1 MLVPLASFL
10 PDRPVALLEFLAA
23 AARARVV
30 APHAGVG
37 IGGKCRPRNSRR
49 GTLRGRRGWLATR
62 DEAIRRSFRCHHRRL
77 AASRSRQPSRGTRNA
92 ATRRGRPLRS
102 LPRRWPDLD
111 LQLEPALGERRLEIR
126 HQPDEHLV
134 CRLLLEKKKILL
146 SVAPQIDATAVL
158 GQ

>member
-23 AARARVV
+23 APGARVV

-37 IGGKCRPRNSRR
+37 IGDKCRLRNSRR
-49 GTLRGRRGWLATR
+49 GTLRGRRRWLATR

-111 LQLEPALGERRLEIR
+111 LQRSE
-126 HQPDEHLV
+126 EHTSELQSLAYLV
-134 CRLLLEKKKILL
+134 CRLLLEKKKKNKNETYRKCTHQMY
-146 SVAPQIDATAVL
+146 SM
-158 GQ
+158 